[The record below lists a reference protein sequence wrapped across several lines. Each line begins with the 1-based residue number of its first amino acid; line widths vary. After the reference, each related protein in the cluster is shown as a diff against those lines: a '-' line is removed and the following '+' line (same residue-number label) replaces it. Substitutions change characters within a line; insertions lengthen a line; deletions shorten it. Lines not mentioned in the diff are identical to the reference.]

1 MFRIVNRLIQ
11 WTGKYKR
18 RIYIGFIYAFIHSI
32 FTAIPIMLAAK
43 GLSAVLDDFN
53 GVKPL
58 EGRDIWIMLG
68 AMILAVLGR
77 YLFSYLRAITQE
89 SVGYEATADERI
101 RLGDILK
108 RVSLGFFS
116 KNNMGELSAAA
127 TTDLSFMEM
136 FAMNMVNTVVNGY
149 ITVIVLILFLAFY
162 SPLAGEIT
170 LAGVLLS
177 ALFLH
182 LLEARSHQNAP
193 IHQKAQDDMVESSIE
208 YLRGMQVV
216 KAFKQEGVSIAGI
229 RKAYNDSKKINIK
242 IEVEY
247 MPFNCLHLFSLKA
260 ASIAIV
266 AVAAMLTYNGS
277 MELPTMLMLDMFSFM
292 IFGSVEAMNNA
303 AHVLEVIDATLDKLD
318 GIEHADI
325 IDKDGKDISLQ
336 NTDIAF
342 RDVTFSYDKVPVLRN
357 ISFSIPQGS
366 TTAIV
371 GPSGSGKTTICNLI
385 ARFYDVDSGKV
396 TVGGEDVRNMTC
408 DSLLR
413 NISMVFQKVYL
424 FHDTIENN
432 IRFGNPSATQEEII
446 AKGLEIQG
454 INGENVS
461 ANLALVAHSAN
472 KMKKTTVSLVRNGER
487 HSFEVVETP
496 FHAGQSLDKIC
507 TAGALIDVTELDE
520 LKRNLKLHQNAHLEI
535 LGALGTAFAVFDSNF
550 KLSFYNKAFAAFWE
564 LEDVWL
570 ESGPSYAA
578 FLDLIREKRMLPE
591 VPDFRLYKNEEQKD
605 FSAIIEPKEDMLHLP
620 DGRTFRRVRAPHP
633 MGGLVFAFEDVS
645 DRLATRRAYNSLLS
659 VQQEILDNL
668 FDPVLIFGSNGRL
681 NFFNKAYLEMWKV
694 DEIELQNEPGI
705 DEIIESQA
713 KFFGNVENWLQL
725 KKDIIQ
731 HLTSLTTKS
740 FSLKRSDGVSIEVLT
755 AVLSDG
761 SIMITYKQL

>member
-18 RIYIGFIYAFIHSI
+18 RIYIGFVYAFIHSI
-32 FTAIPIMLAAK
+32 FTAIPIMLAAN

-53 GVKPL
+53 GVKAL
-58 EGRDIWIMLG
+58 ESRDIWIVLG

-77 YLFSYLRAITQE
+77 YLFSYFRAITQE

-136 FAMNMVNTVVNGY
+136 YAMNMVNTVVNGY
-149 ITVIVLILFLAFY
+149 ITVIVLIMFLVFY
-162 SPLAGEIT
+162 SPMAGGIA

-266 AVAAMLTYNGS
+266 AAAALLTYNGS

-318 GIEHADI
+318 GIEHAEM
-325 IDKDGKDISLQ
+325 IDKDGEDISLQ

-342 RDVTFSYDKVPVLRN
+342 HDVTFSYDTVPVLRN

-385 ARFYDVDSGKV
+385 ARFYDVDSGEV

-432 IRFGNPSATQEEII
+432 IRFGNPSATKEEII
-446 AKGLEIQG
+446 EAAKKARCHDFI
-454 INGENVS
+454 
-461 ANLALVAHSAN
+461 
-472 KMKKTTVSLVRNGER
+472 
-487 HSFEVVETP
+487 
-496 FHAGQSLDKIC
+496 
-507 TAGALIDVTELDE
+507 TA
-520 LKRNLKLHQNAHLEI
+520 
-535 LGALGTAFAVFDSNF
+535 
-550 KLSFYNKAFAAFWE
+550 
-564 LEDVWL
+564 
-570 ESGPSYAA
+570 
-578 FLDLIREKRMLPE
+578 
-591 VPDFRLYKNEEQKD
+591 
-605 FSAIIEPKEDMLHLP
+605 LP
-620 DGRTFRRVRAPHP
+620 DGYETVIGEGGSTLSGGEKQRASMARALVNNPPLLIADEPTGNLDPNTSEEIVALLEKINRRGTTVIMATHAKD
-633 MGGLVFAFEDVS
+633 LV
-645 DRLATRRAYNSLLS
+645 DRMQKR
-659 VQQEILDNL
+659 
-668 FDPVLIFGSNGRL
+668 VLTLENGRIIR
-681 NFFNKAYLEMWKV
+681 
-694 DEIELQNEPGI
+694 DEKQGGYEL
-705 DEIIESQA
+705 A
-713 KFFGNVENWLQL
+713 
-725 KKDIIQ
+725 
-731 HLTSLTTKS
+731 
-740 FSLKRSDGVSIEVLT
+740 
-755 AVLSDG
+755 
-761 SIMITYKQL
+761 

>member
-18 RIYIGFIYAFIHSI
+18 RIYIGFVYAFIHSI
-32 FTAIPIMLAAK
+32 FTAIPIVLAAK

-53 GVKPL
+53 GVKAL
-58 EGRDIWIMLG
+58 ESRDIWIVLG

-77 YLFSYLRAITQE
+77 YLFSYFRAITQE

-136 FAMNMVNTVVNGY
+136 YAMNMVNTVVNGY
-149 ITVIVLILFLAFY
+149 ITVIVLIMFLVFY
-162 SPLAGEIT
+162 SPMAGGIA

-216 KAFKQEGVSIAGI
+216 KAFKQEGVAVRSI
-229 RKAYNDSKKINIK
+229 RKAFSDSKNINIK

-266 AVAAMLTYNGS
+266 AVAALLTYNGS

-318 GIEHADI
+318 GIEHAEM
-325 IDKDGKDISLQ
+325 IDKDGEDISLQ

-342 RDVTFSYDKVPVLRN
+342 HDVTFSYDTVPVLRN

-446 AKGLEIQG
+446 EAAK
-454 INGENVS
+454 
-461 ANLALVAHSAN
+461 
-472 KMKKTTVSLVRNGER
+472 
-487 HSFEVVETP
+487 
-496 FHAGQSLDKIC
+496 
-507 TAGALIDVTELDE
+507 
-520 LKRNLKLHQNAHLEI
+520 
-535 LGALGTAFAVFDSNF
+535 
-550 KLSFYNKAFAAFWE
+550 KA
-564 LEDVWL
+564 
-570 ESGPSYAA
+570 
-578 FLDLIREKRMLPE
+578 RCH
-591 VPDFRLYKNEEQKD
+591 DFIM
-605 FSAIIEPKEDMLHLP
+605 ALP
-620 DGRTFRRVRAPHP
+620 DGYETVIGEGGSTLSGGEKQRISIARAILKNANIVILDEATASIDPENEHLIQQAISELTI
-633 MGGLVFAFEDVS
+633 GKTVIVIAH
-645 DRLATRRAYNSLLS
+645 RLATIEHANQILVVDKGQVVQKGTHQQL
-659 VQQEILDNL
+659 VQQEGLYRRFIT
-668 FDPVLIFGSNGRL
+668 IREQAEGWS
-681 NFFNKAYLEMWKV
+681 M
-694 DEIELQNEPGI
+694 GI
-705 DEIIESQA
+705 HQCYHY
-713 KFFGNVENWLQL
+713 GHGQRPN
-725 KKDIIQ
+725 
-731 HLTSLTTKS
+731 
-740 FSLKRSDGVSIEVLT
+740 RSVR
-755 AVLSDG
+755 
-761 SIMITYKQL
+761 

>member
-1 MFRIVNRLIQ
+1 MFRIVNRLIR
-11 WTGKYKR
+11 WTGNYRR

-32 FTAIPIMLAAK
+32 FTAIPIMLAAY

-53 GVKPL
+53 GIKPL
-58 EGRDIWIMLG
+58 EIRDIWLMLG
-68 AMILAVLGR
+68 AMIMAVLGR
-77 YLFSYLRAITQE
+77 YLFSYLRAVTQE
-89 SVGYEATADERI
+89 SVGYEATADERV

-127 TTDLSFMEM
+127 TTDLSFLEM

-149 ITVIVLILFLAFY
+149 ITVIVLILFLACC
-162 SPLAGEIT
+162 SPLAGGIA

-177 ALFLH
+177 GLFLH
-182 LLEARSHQNAP
+182 LLEARSRKNAP

-229 RKAYNDSKKINIK
+229 RKAYRDSKQINIK

-266 AVAAMLTYNGS
+266 AVAALLTYNGS
-277 MELPTMLMLDMFSFM
+277 MALPTMLMLDMFSFM

-303 AHVLEVIDATLDKLD
+303 AHVLEVIDATLNKLD

-325 IDKDGKDISLQ
+325 IDKDGKDVPLR

-342 RDVTFSYDKVPVLRN
+342 HDVTFSYDKTPVLKN

-385 ARFYDVDSGKV
+385 ARFYDVDCGEI
-396 TVGGEDVRNMTC
+396 TIGGENIRSMTC

-432 IRFGNPSATQEEII
+432 IRFGNPNATQEEIME
-446 AKGLEIQG
+446 AAQ
-454 INGENVS
+454 
-461 ANLALVAHSAN
+461 
-472 KMKKTTVSLVRNGER
+472 
-487 HSFEVVETP
+487 
-496 FHAGQSLDKIC
+496 
-507 TAGALIDVTELDE
+507 
-520 LKRNLKLHQNAHLEI
+520 
-535 LGALGTAFAVFDSNF
+535 
-550 KLSFYNKAFAAFWE
+550 KA
-564 LEDVWL
+564 
-570 ESGPSYAA
+570 
-578 FLDLIREKRMLPE
+578 RCH
-591 VPDFRLYKNEEQKD
+591 DFIM
-605 FSAIIEPKEDMLHLP
+605 SLP
-620 DGRTFRRVRAPHP
+620 DGYQTAIGEGGSTLSGGEKQRISIARAILKNANIVILDEATASIDPENEHLIQQAISELTI
-633 MGGLVFAFEDVS
+633 GKTVIVIAH
-645 DRLATRRAYNSLLS
+645 RLATIEHADQILVVDQGQVVQKGTHQQL
-659 VQQEILDNL
+659 VQQEGLYRHFIS
-668 FDPVLIFGSNGRL
+668 IR
-681 NFFNKAYLEMWKV
+681 E
-694 DEIELQNEPGI
+694 
-705 DEIIESQA
+705 QA
-713 KFFGNVENWLQL
+713 EGW
-725 KKDIIQ
+725 
-731 HLTSLTTKS
+731 
-740 FSLKRSDGVSIEVLT
+740 SI
-755 AVLSDG
+755 G
-761 SIMITYKQL
+761 